1 MEHFSGHGC
10 LLILKAKSLLAKV
23 LWSTSILVSIALTI
37 YYIINTLTK
46 YFSYDIVASIKV
58 FRPKEI
64 DFPAVT
70 FCEDSENF
78 DFDKDLKALDCSYHK
93 KPCEFFDIFEKVTM
107 VYWGALTTCLRF
119 NTRMLNST
127 IPVKNTERPGWEFSL
142 YLVLYFPKHLDFY
155 IGHNTY
161 EPTFMN
167 IAGVINPGVLTNVI
181 LSKTIQN
188 NLGKPFNECLKSGE
202 SFDSDLFRETIS
214 SGFEYR
220 QVNCFDLCLQ
230 KKYVNECLN
239 LANATF
245 NNEGFTNVSAAFDFK
260 GLCEVYC
267 PVECDSVGIATNIQT
282 LNFDAITWSVIPAK
296 HANSSFNSSNV
307 FSIWIY
313 YSNIEYTQI
322 DQVPQMS
329 FPDLI
334 ASVGG
339 MLGLF
344 LGLSFFS
351 LAEIAKLIANLI
363 FHVIIRRFKVN
374 ENKQEVH
381 NLGF

>member
-93 KPCEFFDIFEKVTM
+93 RPCEFFDIFEKVTM

-127 IPVKNTERPGWEFSL
+127 ILVKNTDRPGWEFSL

-188 NLGKPFNECLKSGE
+188 NLGKPFKSGE

-214 SGFEYR
+214 SGYEYR

-230 KKYVNECLN
+230 KKMSMNVRILPMPRSIT
-239 LANATF
+239 NAIQMSVLRLTSK
-245 NNEGFTNVSAAFDFK
+245 GCAKFTALS
-260 GLCEVYC
+260 
-267 PVECDSVGIATNIQT
+267 
-282 LNFDAITWSVIPAK
+282 SVIRLELRPIFK
-296 HANSSFNSSNV
+296 HSTL
-307 FSIWIY
+307 
-313 YSNIEYTQI
+313 TQ
-322 DQVPQMS
+322 S
-329 FPDLI
+329 R
-334 ASVGG
+334 
-339 MLGLF
+339 
-344 LGLSFFS
+344 GLSYRRNTPTPHSTRQTCSVFGYITAISSILRSISYRKCRF
-351 LAEIAKLIANLI
+351 LI
-363 FHVIIRRFKVN
+363 
-374 ENKQEVH
+374 
-381 NLGF
+381 